1 MTIIREYTDE
11 KIGEY
16 VIEYDASAEEI
27 IIMQELA
34 TSHGFATF
42 NQYFVALL
50 MYLVEH
56 PDELKRVVTEME
68 LV

>member
-1 MTIIREYTDE
+1 MTVIDEYTDE
-11 KIGEY
+11 KTGEY
-16 VIEYDASAEEI
+16 VIEYDVSAEELAV
-27 IIMQELA
+27 MQELA

-50 MYLVEH
+50 TYLVEH

-68 LV
+68 LL